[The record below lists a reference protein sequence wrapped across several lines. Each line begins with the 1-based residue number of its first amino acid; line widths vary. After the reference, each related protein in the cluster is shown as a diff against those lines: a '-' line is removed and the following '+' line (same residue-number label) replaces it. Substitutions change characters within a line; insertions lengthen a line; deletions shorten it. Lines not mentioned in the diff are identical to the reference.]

1 MYIIRNDYLTVTVDP
16 YGAQLMSILAADGTE
31 FLWQGDPK
39 YWKDRSPN
47 LFPTVSRLT
56 DGVYQLDGNW
66 YEMGL
71 HGFARHSM
79 FTVAKAEDDYLEL
92 QLTDSPETLVNY
104 PRKFLFTIAY
114 KLEKNTLQILFKVE
128 NRSDKEMP
136 FAVGGHP
143 GFNVPLAPGKEFED
157 YYLRFSEP
165 CKPETFVMAADGRFY
180 GETALYP
187 LEDDRIL
194 RLKHS
199 LFEIDGVFLLNAAK
213 EVTLEAEGEKHSV
226 TVSYPD
232 MHYVGFWHA
241 PYPDTPYVC
250 IEPWSSMGS
259 TSPVRAIF
267 EEKKDMMRV
276 APGKTY
282 ENHWSIRCDF

>member
-79 FTVAKAEDDYLEL
+79 FTVAKQESDYLEL

-104 PRKFLFTIAY
+104 PDRK
-114 KLEKNTLQILFKVE
+114 
-128 NRSDKEMP
+128 
-136 FAVGGHP
+136 
-143 GFNVPLAPGKEFED
+143 
-157 YYLRFSEP
+157 
-165 CKPETFVMAADGRFY
+165 
-180 GETALYP
+180 
-187 LEDDRIL
+187 
-194 RLKHS
+194 
-199 LFEIDGVFLLNAAK
+199 
-213 EVTLEAEGEKHSV
+213 SV
-226 TVSYPD
+226 V
-232 MHYVGFWHA
+232 
-241 PYPDTPYVC
+241 
-250 IEPWSSMGS
+250 
-259 TSPVRAIF
+259 
-267 EEKKDMMRV
+267 
-276 APGKTY
+276 
-282 ENHWSIRCDF
+282 

>member
-1 MYIIRNDYLTVTVDP
+1 MYTIVNEYLKVTVDP
-16 YGAQLMSILAADGTE
+16 FGAQLMSILAADGTE

-79 FTVAKAEDDYLEL
+79 FTVAKEQADYLEL

-165 CKPETFVMAADGRFY
+165 CKPKTFVMAADGRFY

-199 LFEIDGVFLLNAAK
+199 LFEIDGVFLMHAAK

-232 MHYVGFWHA
+232 MHYIGFWHA
-241 PYPDTPYVC
+241 PYPDTPNVC
-250 IEPWSSMGS
+250 NEPWSSMGS
-259 TSPVRAIF
+259 TSPDRAIF
-267 EEKKDMMRV
+267 EEKKDLMRI
-276 APGKTY
+276 APGQTY
-282 ENHWSIRCDF
+282 ENRWSIRCDF